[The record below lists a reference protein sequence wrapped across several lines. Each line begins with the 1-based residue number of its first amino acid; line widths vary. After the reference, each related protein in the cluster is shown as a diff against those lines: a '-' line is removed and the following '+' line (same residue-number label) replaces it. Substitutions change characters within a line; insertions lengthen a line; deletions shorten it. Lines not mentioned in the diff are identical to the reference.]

1 MYTFVM
7 KKYQKN
13 LQIFIES
20 IRKREIIKNEVV
32 IGELSPCVIEKLKEY
47 NVAVDNQQSFLF
59 KIVIQPNYKTKKGL
73 INNIL
78 TSGIIKRID
87 LNSEYYEEVDLESM
101 VGT

>member
-1 MYTFVM
+1 MYTFAM

-47 NVAVDNQQSFLF
+47 
-59 KIVIQPNYKTKKGL
+59 
-73 INNIL
+73 
-78 TSGIIKRID
+78 
-87 LNSEYYEEVDLESM
+87 M
-101 VGT
+101 